1 MTQGSVS
8 WGKLDKVRDAFDL
21 ASDQF
26 VKVKISEADFRK
38 ALKKL
43 EEVTAKTYGENL
55 DFVDV
60 EKYLDDRRKKFS
72 QYVTDSVVD
81 KMSSTTW
88 KAIKKEAGIKSS
100 GFLKKADAGVGGKL
114 DKYSKAHAL
123 WKSICVKTAGG
134 DTQLLLKAN
143 AAADDLKK
151 ALVAF
156 VGAKE
161 FKTDLAKELQVKCT
175 QFISDLE
182 REQKKLSTLIEEAGD
197 SSFMKSQLN
206 TFGMGTFK

>member
-1 MTQGSVS
+1 MAN
-8 WGKLDKVRDAFDL
+8 LEKVRAAFEV

-26 VKVKISEADFRK
+26 VKGKISEADFRK

-43 EEVTAKTYGENL
+43 EEVTKKSYGVNL

-60 EKYLDDRRKKFS
+60 EKFLDDRRAKFS
-72 QYVTDSVVD
+72 KYISDSVVD
-81 KMSSTTW
+81 QMSSTTW

-100 GFLKKADAGVGGKL
+100 GFLKKADAGVGAKL

-123 WKSICVKTAGG
+123 WKSSCVKTGGG

-143 AAADDLKK
+143 AAAADLKK
-151 ALVAF
+151 ALQAF

-161 FKTDLAKELQVKCT
+161 FKTELAKELQAKCT

-182 REQKKLSTLIEEAGD
+182 KEQQTLATLSKEAGD

-206 TFGMGTFK
+206 SLGMGTFN

>member
-1 MTQGSVS
+1 M
-8 WGKLDKVRDAFDL
+8 GKLDKVRDAFDL

-26 VKVKISEADFRK
+26 VKGKISEADFRK

-43 EEVTAKTYGENL
+43 QEVTAKTYGENL

-60 EKYLDDRRKKFS
+60 EKYLDDRRKQFS
-72 QYVTDSVVD
+72 QYITDSVVNEMNS
-81 KMSSTTW
+81 KTW

-114 DKYSKAHAL
+114 DKYAKAHAL
-123 WKSICVKTAGG
+123 WKSSCVKTAGG

-143 AAADDLKK
+143 SAATDLKK
-151 ALVAF
+151 ALQAF
-156 VGAKE
+156 VSAKE

-182 REQKKLSTLIEEAGD
+182 KEQQNLVTLSKEAGD
-197 SSFMKSQLN
+197 SSYMKSQLN
-206 TFGMGTFK
+206 NLGFVNFK